1 MIQALSDLAA
11 GKIQIGA
18 KKSQQARK
26 GKKPYTFKQIA
37 AIADNINKGKI
48 QLPDI
53 TLDSNEEWEAL
64 WALVDAGSSVDV
76 ADMERD
82 FPGAK
87 VKEPQAGEKDFAAAN
102 GSKVRN
108 LGSATIRAKTVEG
121 DDITSDWKNAKV
133 AMPIIST
140 NKRTQGGKAVLYHE
154 TGGSL
159 INPHNSIQSGF
170 VESGGVYFIKL
181 LVPKALVK
189 HKPDQGEAA
198 QGFAGQGAVS
208 D

>member
-53 TLDSNEEWEAL
+53 TLDSNEEWEAM

-108 LGSATIRAKTVEG
+108 LEGATIRARTVEG
-121 DDITSDWKNAKV
+121 DDITSEWK
-133 AMPIIST
+133 MQ
-140 NKRTQGGKAVLYHE
+140 R
-154 TGGSL
+154 
-159 INPHNSIQSGF
+159 
-170 VESGGVYFIKL
+170 
-181 LVPKALVK
+181 
-189 HKPDQGEAA
+189 
-198 QGFAGQGAVS
+198 
-208 D
+208 